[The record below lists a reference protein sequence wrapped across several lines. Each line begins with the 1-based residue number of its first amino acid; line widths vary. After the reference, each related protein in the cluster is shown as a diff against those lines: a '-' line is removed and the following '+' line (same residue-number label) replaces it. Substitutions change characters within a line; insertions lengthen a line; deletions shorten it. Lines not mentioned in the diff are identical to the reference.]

1 MNNMIFGVGVDILAV
16 SRISIL
22 EKTEDQFFISV
33 FTDNERSEAASRFDP
48 MAYYAG
54 RFAAK
59 EAVYKSLRMPGDARF
74 DEIEILGGPFGAPEV
89 HLAGSL
95 LEYANTHG
103 IKRINI
109 SVSHE
114 TDYVIAYAIAETEE
128 K

>member
-59 EAVYKSLRMPGDARF
+59 EAVYRACACPVMPASMKSKYSAVLSAHRRCTLPVRCLNTQ
-74 DEIEILGGPFGAPEV
+74 IL
-89 HLAGSL
+89 
-95 LEYANTHG
+95 
-103 IKRINI
+103 
-109 SVSHE
+109 
-114 TDYVIAYAIAETEE
+114 TE
-128 K
+128 